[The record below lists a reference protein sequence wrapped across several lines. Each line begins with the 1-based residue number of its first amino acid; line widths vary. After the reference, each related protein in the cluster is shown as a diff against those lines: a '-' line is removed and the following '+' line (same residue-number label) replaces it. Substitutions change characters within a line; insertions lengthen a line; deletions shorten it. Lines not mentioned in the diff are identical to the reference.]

1 MKPTPLPL
9 AALVEDMGT
18 YPRHHVDEQYVGQ
31 LAEALR
37 AGASLPPVVA
47 DKASRRLVDGWHRV
61 RAYRRVLGAAGV
73 IDVELRTYPNEAALL
88 FDAIAGNAGHGRKLD
103 RIDQVRSVLLA
114 EAAGLAAEQIAAALR
129 VTPERVRTLR
139 IRVAFAPAP
148 PGVPGGGPIKIAL
161 KRPVLHLAG
170 KALTPEQAQAHAGAP
185 GTSYLLVSRQLQSAM
200 TFELINDQDA
210 RLYRALVELQRTLVT
225 WLAAHPSP
233 EDAPV
238 AS

>member
-1 MKPTPLPL
+1 VSTRALPL
-9 AALVEDMGT
+9 ASLVEDAAL
-18 YPRHHVDEQYVGQ
+18 YPRHHVDEQYVAQ

-37 AGASLPPVVA
+37 AGASLPPVLA
-47 DKASRRLVDGWHRV
+47 DRQSRRLVDGWHRV
-61 RAYRRVLGAAGV
+61 RAYRKVLGANGV
-73 IDVELRTYPNEAALL
+73 IDVELKAYPDEAALL
-88 FDAIAGNAGHGRKLD
+88 FDAIARNAVHGRKFD

-114 EAAGLAAEQIAAALR
+114 EDAGLAAEQIAAALR
-129 VTPERVRTLR
+129 ITPERVRTLR

-148 PGVPGGGPIKIAL
+148 PGEAGGSPIRIAL

-185 GTSYLLVSRQLQSAM
+185 GTSYLLISRQLRDAV
-200 TFELINDQDA
+200 TFDLVNDQDA

-225 WLAAHPSP
+225 WLASHPSP
-233 EDAPV
+233 EDAPA

>member
-1 MKPTPLPL
+1 VKPTPLPL
-9 AALVEDMGT
+9 AALVEDMAT
-18 YPRHHVDEQYVGQ
+18 YPRHHVDEQYVSQ

-114 EAAGLAAEQIAAALR
+114 ESAGLAAEQIAAALR

-148 PGVPGGGPIKIAL
+148 PGTPGAAPGGLIKIAL
-161 KRPVLHLAG
+161 KRPVLHLVG
-170 KALTPEQAQAHAGAP
+170 RALSPEQLQAHAMAP
-185 GTSYLLVSRQLQSAM
+185 GTSFLLVCRQLQSAL
-200 TFELINDQDA
+200 TYALINEAYA
-210 RLYRALVELQRTLVT
+210 RLYRALVEL
-225 WLAAHPSP
+225 
-233 EDAPV
+233 
-238 AS
+238 